1 MAEIYNCQ
9 YKWDDKKY
17 EVTFE
22 RKKVNMEGKKDIF
35 LTYFKLRINLQ

>member
-22 RKKVNMEGKKDIF
+22 RKKGEYGWQKGHIS
-35 LTYFKLRINLQ
+35 YILQTQN